1 LSIVIPCYSEVNSI
15 ELIVTRVKDCPY
27 RNKEIILVDD
37 CSTNG
42 TREKL
47 RNEVEKLV
55 DKVLY
60 H

>member
-1 LSIVIPCYSEVNSI
+1 MSIVIPCYSEVNSI